1 MDQSFQNG
9 VYYSPGKKV
18 LLYFVLS
25 RLLLIIVVFIIIGIG
40 ASFLHGFGPLVPIV
54 IVVGILLCLIV
65 FLAGWIKYKSVKF
78 MFDEFSFHVE
88 KGVLS
93 KSEIAIPF
101 KQIQNVNHTQ
111 SFMEK
116 IWGIEHVAI
125 QTAGTDE
132 SGSSARSEGVLP
144 ILDAM
149 LAVSL
154 EKELLQ
160 RASGK

>member
-1 MDQSFQNG
+1 MDKNFENG

-25 RLLLIIVVFIIIGIG
+25 RLLLIVIVFIIIGIG
-40 ASFLHGFGPLVPIV
+40 ASFLSGFGPLVPIV
-54 IVVGILLCLIV
+54 TIVGIFLCLVV

-88 KGVLS
+88 RGIFS

-101 KQIQNVNHTQ
+101 KQIQNVNHAQ
-111 SFMEK
+111 SFSEK
-116 IWGIEHVAI
+116 MWGVSHIAIE
-125 QTAGTDE
+125 TAGTDE
-132 SGSSARSEGVLP
+132 SNSNASSEGTLPVL
-144 ILDAM
+144 DTA

-154 EKELLQ
+154 EQELLK
-160 RASGK
+160 RGSK